1 MKMRKILLTSLF
13 LFMVVFAFAD
23 YYDGVINLTGQ
34 SLYYGLR
41 TLISTN
47 TSTDYDGSKEHM
59 FGYMDNDN
67 GLVRCVYTGQDWSVA
82 VGGMPDQNSFNCEHT
97 YAQSWFSSTDSS
109 KKKADLNHLFPTNA
123 GVNSSRGNLPF
134 DTVVNT
140 NATYVSYNGYVS
152 KRGSNAQGIT
162 VFEPANQHKGNLAR
176 ALLYFNTRY
185 NDTLTQQGVNM
196 IPILIIWN
204 TLDPVDDD
212 ERARNQSIYTFQ
224 HNRNPFIDHPE
235 FVQRIWGPVAND
247 DETNSPVFELTID
260 APYPNPFV
268 NSTVIGYNLKSTSD
282 VNIQVYNVKGQLVRN
297 FTESKASSGAHSIT
311 WDGMD
316 SESRKCASG
325 IYMIRIQADNA
336 MAAKKV
342 LLQN

>member
-13 LFMVVFAFAD
+13 LFIVVFAFAD

-34 SLYYGLR
+34 SLYFGLR

-47 TSTDYDGSKEHM
+47 TNTSYDGSKEHM
-59 FGYMDNDN
+59 FGYMDNTN
-67 GLVRCVYTGQDWSVA
+67 GLVRCVYTGQDWSVP
-82 VGGMPDQNSFNCEHT
+82 VGGMPNQNNFNCEHT

-109 KKKADLNHLFPTNA
+109 KKKADLHHLFPTNA

-134 DTVVNT
+134 GTVINS

-152 KRGSNAQGIT
+152 KRGTTSQGTT

-185 NDTLTQQGVNM
+185 NDSLNQQNVNM
-196 IPILIIWN
+196 METLIAWHN
-204 TLDPVDDD
+204 LDPVDDQ
-212 ERARNQSIYTFQ
+212 ERARNQSIYVFQ
-224 HNRNPFIDHPE
+224 HNRNPYVDHPE
-235 FVQRIWGPVAND
+235 FVQRIWGPVPND

-260 APYPNPFV
+260 EPYPNPFV
-268 NSTVIGYNLKSTSD
+268 SSTSIGYNLKSSSD
-282 VNIQVYNVKGQLVRN
+282 VNIQVYNVKGQLVRS

-325 IYMIRIQADNA
+325 VYMIRILSDKA